1 MANKEH
7 HTQNPDSLRL
17 QESEKPEQPV
27 GAAVWELFLLFFR
40 MGFTAF
46 GGPAAHIAMFE
57 EEAVRRRRWLTHEQ
71 FLDLLGVTNL
81 IPGPNSTEM
90 VIHIGYM
97 RAGITGM
104 IVAGTAFILPASVI
118 VGVCAWVY
126 VHFGQIPQTKGILLG
141 VKPVVIAI
149 ILQALW
155 VLGKK
160 ALKTR
165 TQIALTVLC
174 IFLLLL
180 GLGELSLLLIAG
192 TIAAFSGAYHKGI
205 KQRLSGLAILL
216 FIVVIFMFAQLAAPL
231 LINGDAYPFTLSALF
246 LFFFKVGSIL
256 YGSGYVLIA
265 FIESSLVTRFQW
277 ITEVQLLDAVAI
289 GQVTPGPL
297 FTTAT
302 FIGFLLA
309 GTIGATVATLGIFLP
324 SFFFVAVSGPLIPK
338 IRNSVI
344 AAAFLDG
351 VIVASLALMAVVSL
365 QLGFEILTDIT
376 SLAVFL
382 LSLLLLLRYKIN
394 ATWLILAGAAGGL
407 VYSLF

>member
-1 MANKEH
+1 MEN
-7 HTQNPDSLRL
+7 
-17 QESEKPEQPV
+17 ESRTCKTSR
-27 GAAVWELFLLFFR
+27 GAALWELLTLFLR

-57 EEAVRRRRWLTHEQ
+57 EEVVRRKRWLTHEQ
-71 FLDLLGVTNL
+71 FLDLLGITNI

-97 RAGITGM
+97 RAGIIGM

-126 VHFGQIPQTKGILLG
+126 VHFGQIPQTEGILLG
-141 VKPVVIAI
+141 VKPIVIAI

-160 ALKTR
+160 ALKTKA
-165 TQIALTVLC
+165 QFVLAALCVL
-174 IFLLLL
+174 LLLL

-192 TIAAFSGAYHKGI
+192 TIAAFSSAYHKGI
-205 KQRLSGLAILL
+205 QRHRSGLVILVS
-216 FIVVIFMFAQLAAPL
+216 IVVLFTFAQLSLPL
-231 LINGDAYPFTLSALF
+231 LINGDAYPFTLPSLF

-277 ITEVQLLDAVAI
+277 ITELQLLDAVAI

-302 FIGFLLA
+302 FIGYLLA
-309 GTIGATVATLGIFLP
+309 GT
-324 SFFFVAVSGPLIPK
+324 
-338 IRNSVI
+338 
-344 AAAFLDG
+344 
-351 VIVASLALMAVVSL
+351 
-365 QLGFEILTDIT
+365 
-376 SLAVFL
+376 
-382 LSLLLLLRYKIN
+382 
-394 ATWLILAGAAGGL
+394 AGAAVATPPAWLG
-407 VYSLF
+407 